1 MYVQC
6 STRTQL
12 TTNDSAAYE
21 NMLKQST
28 HDIKLLLL
36 SHFVVEQTV
45 KCITLHKQLTSM
57 AYSVSYQLALN
68 KVKNRVHPIIISP
81 IESNIQ
87 VTSLNI
93 CSAYYD
99 LDDMKFCCF
108 RTRKYINC
116 P

>member
-1 MYVQC
+1 MYVLC

-12 TTNDSAAYE
+12 TDDCANE
-21 NMLKQST
+21 NTLKQST

-87 VTSLNI
+87 VTSLHLHNI

-108 RTRKYINC
+108 RIA
-116 P
+116 PS